1 MALGDQAV
9 RDAIAN
15 DLDVTLVV
23 EAAAGTGKTTELVR
37 RILRVLATGK
47 ARVGDLAAVTFTEK
61 AAGELKLRLRQEL
74 EVARTRADEAGD
86 ERTRLEHALKN
97 LEEAHISTI
106 HGFCADLLRE
116 RPVEAGI
123 DPLFRV
129 LTDGEARRFYD
140 EAFGAWFQEVLEDTP
155 EGVRRSLRRS
165 TGGAARGG
173 GPSDDGPVDRLRAA
187 GWDLV
192 DWRDFPAA
200 WTRPDFDRAQMIGTL
215 VAEVHAF
222 AATTAQASSPRDP
235 LCVDTAAARRA
246 SDELRLI
253 VAAGDDDAAEAVL
266 VDLCRDRDFRRARKG
281 SGAAF
286 GRGLPR
292 AGVQATHQ
300 TLVQQLDEF
309 KAHADAD
316 LAALLR
322 EELRGSI
329 TRYERLKAEHGALD
343 FLDLL
348 LRARNLVR
356 DRDEVR
362 GHFQER
368 FTCLFVDEFQDTD
381 PLQAELLLLLA
392 ADDPAQRDWTRVRAV
407 PGKLFIVGDPKQSI
421 YRFRRAD
428 VGIYRQVC
436 EQLVRDGARAVQ
448 LTTSFRS
455 VPNIQR
461 AVNAAFRP
469 LMTGDADT
477 LQAGYVPLGPS
488 REDGAGQPSPLALP
502 VPEPYR
508 KRNVS
513 GIAIEASL
521 PDAVGAFVEW
531 LVRESGWKV
540 TER

>member
-1 MALGDQAV
+1 MALGDQDV
-9 RDAIAN
+9 RDAIAH
-15 DLDVTLVV
+15 DLDATLVV

-37 RILRVLATGK
+37 RILRVLATGR
-47 ARVGDLAAVTFTEK
+47 ARVGDLVAVTFTEK

-74 EVARTRADEAGD
+74 EVARRHADGD
-86 ERTRLEHALKN
+86 ERVRLDDALKN
-97 LEEAHISTI
+97 LDEAHISTI

-129 LTDGEARRFYD
+129 LTEGEARRFYD
-140 EAFGAWFQEVLEDTP
+140 EAFTAWFQEVLEETP

-165 TGGAARGG
+165 SASARAGGDAR
-173 GPSDDGPVDRLRAA
+173 DDGPVDRLRGA

-192 DWRDFPAA
+192 DWRDFEAA
-200 WTRPDFDRAQMIGTL
+200 WTRPDFDRPEASANL
-215 VAEVHAF
+215 VAAVHNF
-222 AATTAQASSPRDP
+222 AAMTARASSPRDP
-235 LCVDTAAARRA
+235 LSADTAAGRRA

-253 VAAGDDDAAEAVL
+253 VAAGGEDAAEAVL

-286 GRGLPR
+286 GHGLAR
-292 AGVQATHQ
+292 ADVQAAHRA
-300 TLVQQLDEF
+300 LVERLDEF

-329 TRYERLKAEHGALD
+329 LRYERLKAEHGALD

-362 GHFQER
+362 RHFQER

-392 ADDPAQRDWTRVRAV
+392 ADDPGERDWTRVRPV

-421 YRFRRAD
+421 YRFRRSEERR
-428 VGIYRQVC
+428 VGKESRC
-436 EQLVRDGARAVQ
+436 RG
-448 LTTSFRS
+448 LT
-455 VPNIQR
+455 
-461 AVNAAFRP
+461 AH
-469 LMTGDADT
+469 
-477 LQAGYVPLGPS
+477 
-488 REDGAGQPSPLALP
+488 
-502 VPEPYR
+502 
-508 KRNVS
+508 
-513 GIAIEASL
+513 
-521 PDAVGAFVEW
+521 
-531 LVRESGWKV
+531 
-540 TER
+540 